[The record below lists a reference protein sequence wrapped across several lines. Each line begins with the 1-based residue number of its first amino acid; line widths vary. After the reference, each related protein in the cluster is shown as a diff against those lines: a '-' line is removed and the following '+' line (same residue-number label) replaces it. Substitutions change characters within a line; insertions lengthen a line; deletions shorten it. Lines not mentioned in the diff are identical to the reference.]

1 MAGFNP
7 AFRARPKDADP
18 ITHKLPHHSSLEGRR
33 PRRPN
38 NTISLSA
45 RTVLPTVVA
54 GFNPAFPCPL
64 KEADSTAYLWSHQSS
79 LEGPRPRRPNNTIS
93 LSARTVLPT
102 VVAGFNPAFPCPLKE
117 ADSTAYLW
125 SHQSSLE
132 GPRPR
137 KPSNTTS
144 LSARTVLPTVVA
156 GFNPAFPSR
165 LQEAD
170 PTTYLWPHHSSLEGR
185 CLRKPS
191 NTISLS
197 AHPVLPTV
205 AAGFKPAF
213 RSRLKEADPTMY
225 QWPHQSS
232 FV

>member
-1 MAGFNP
+1 MEERRPRKPSNTISLSARTELPTVVAGFKP
-7 AFRARPKDADP
+7 AFPTRPKDADP

-33 PRRPN
+33 PRRP
-38 NTISLSA
+38 S
-45 RTVLPTVVA
+45 
-54 GFNPAFPCPL
+54 
-64 KEADSTAYLWSHQSS
+64 
-79 LEGPRPRRPNNTIS
+79 NTIS

-144 LSARTVLPTVVA
+144 LSARTELPSVV
-156 GFNPAFPSR
+156 
-165 LQEAD
+165 
-170 PTTYLWPHHSSLEGR
+170 
-185 CLRKPS
+185 
-191 NTISLS
+191 
-197 AHPVLPTV
+197 
-205 AAGFKPAF
+205 AGFKPAF
-213 RSRLKEADPTMY
+213 RSRLPSFRSQLKEADPTMY

-232 FV
+232 LGGRRPRKPSNTISLSARTELPTAVAGCKPAFRSRLAFRYRLKEADPAMYQWPHQSSFV